1 MHLRRAVALGHL
13 PSRAHLACMM
23 LKGRQGI
30 VCDETSAYDAV
41 EPVAA
46 LGCSDCQGVLACCF
60 LLNMRQRSRAQAS
73 LAMARRSATSGS
85 SYGQYAVGCAHEF
98 GAFGSAINHA
108 EAVSFYRLAG
118 NCNRFAVT

>member
-1 MHLRRAVALGHL
+1 
-13 PSRAHLACMM
+13 MM

-85 SYGQYAVGCAHEF
+85 SYGQYAVGCAR
-98 GAFGSAINHA
+98 
-108 EAVSFYRLAG
+108 VR
-118 NCNRFAVT
+118 RFRIRHKPRRSRFFLSPGR